1 MKKFFQEFGSFIA
14 KGNALDLAVG
24 IVIGSAFNK
33 IISSLVK
40 DIIMP
45 LISLIGTK
53 DITEWVWVL
62 RGTRTW
68 DAVNGVYILS
78 ENAVLLTY
86 GIFFQAIIDFL
97 IIAFAIFLAVKVITA
112 LRTKLDAAKK
122 VIAAKVEKSIEKTEK
137 PVKK

>member
-1 MKKFFQEFGSFIA
+1 MKKFFQEFGAFIA

-24 IVIGSAFNK
+24 IVIGTAFNK
-33 IISSLVK
+33 IIASLVK

-45 LISLIGTK
+45 LISLIGSK
-53 DITEWVWVL
+53 DVTEWVWVL

-68 DAVNGVYILS
+68 DAANGVYVLS

-86 GIFFQAIIDFL
+86 GNFFQAIIDFL
-97 IIAFAIFLAVKVITA
+97 IIAFAIFLAVKVIST
-112 LRTKLDAAKK
+112 LSKKLDAAKK
-122 VIAAKVEKSIEKTEK
+122 VIAAKVEKSVEKTAQ